1 MPSTGSRA
9 AWLPGTQTFGVEA
22 SWKDKAF
29 RLLQGRPS
37 VNRTVNTVHRV
48 PPGVLMSWKQW
59 HPGAPKVCSVRGTCP
74 DCGPGMGLQS
84 GCVRCHSLR
93 TPRVEGFPLLEFPES
108 LNPTQNLHPWA
119 PPSSRPR
126 SQELNT
132 WNTTHILT
140 ALGWATAPLPT
151 WLLGSLTHCSWDVP
165 TGRRHP
171 RQLVLNVPVGTA
183 S

>member
-1 MPSTGSRA
+1 
-9 AWLPGTQTFGVEA
+9 
-22 SWKDKAF
+22 
-29 RLLQGRPS
+29 
-37 VNRTVNTVHRV
+37 
-48 PPGVLMSWKQW
+48 MSWKQW